1 MKVKITFND
10 NSTLH
15 LDADS
20 ILVNDDVM
28 SINFVN
34 PLEYIISEKAK
45 VTLKRNVNRIHA
57 YDKILSLVLDKD
69 NTIITSY
76 GGTEYVE

>member
-15 LDADS
+15 LDTDL
-20 ILVNDDVM
+20 ILVNEDIL
-28 SINFVN
+28 SIDSAN
-34 PLEYIISEKAK
+34 PIEYTISEKAK